1 MPQTIRQSV
10 DAVDDVLRDRG
21 AGARIEIQRD
31 TTSAFAAPTSLTNVT
46 LIATQ
51 TQYEIYD
58 SAGTAGNW
66 YRTRLATSTGTQPS
80 DWVVFQAGAL
90 TAYATLDDV
99 REYLGLPDDS
109 HDNLLSDLLVQ
120 ASAYLDEKCRRDF
133 YRHPQV
139 SGTEVRLYDVT
150 GRTTG
155 NIVDDIV
162 SLTTVEWAYYTG
174 GAFTAL
180 TATDWML
187 QPQNPRRGWPYEEV
201 ALSDLAVGLVSFY
214 RGRRTAR
221 LTGVF
226 GFAAVPD
233 MIAKATLDLVREWYR
248 QGPGGGGP
256 VGVNQFGTPIFGG
269 GEPKSVKDAVEAY
282 RRRTWLVA

>member
-1 MPQTIRQSV
+1 MAQTIRQSV

-31 TTSAFAAPTSLTNVT
+31 TTSAFGAPTSLSNVT

-58 SAGTAGNW
+58 AAGVDGNW
-66 YRTRLATSTGTQPS
+66 YRTRLTTSTGTQPS
-80 DWVVFQAGAL
+80 VWAVFQAGAI
-90 TAYATLDDV
+90 TAYVTLDDL
-99 REYLGLPDDS
+99 RENLSLPDDS
-109 HDNLLSDLLVQ
+109 QDNLLSDLLVQ

-150 GRTTG
+150 GRSTAQV
-155 NIVDDIV
+155 VDDIV
-162 SLTTVEWAYYTG
+162 SLTTLEYASYTG
-174 GAFTAL
+174 AAYTAL
-180 TATDWML
+180 ASTDWML
-187 QPQNPRRGWPYEEV
+187 QPQNQRRNWPYEEV
-201 ALSDLAVGLVSFY
+201 VLSDMAVGLTSFY
-214 RGRRTAR
+214 QGRRTAR

-226 GFAAVPD
+226 GFASVPD
-233 MIAKATLDLVREWYR
+233 MIAKATLDLAREWYR

-269 GEPKSVKDAVEAY
+269 GEPKSVKDAIEAY